1 MTSMSPADH
10 GMTAKPRLTLSID
23 VDYDWLSCL
32 EFGFVDDGIPT
43 RCWRVLVDER
53 VALAHDPRT
62 EEVAGFSVLEW
73 STFDAAEHE
82 GLFADALSFAVP
94 QLGLRRASVGEI
106 CLAAKAW
113 LGDNEP
119 TLDRAYFHMAMA
131 APDPGKAIETWLLCL
146 EAGCLESHY
155 SLGYTYYELGDFKK
169 AYRHL
174 RAYTELAP
182 WNGWAWCWYGKA
194 CIAVGEPRT
203 ARGALNRALE
213 IERAGG
219 HETEADELL
228 DELEAA

>member
-1 MTSMSPADH
+1 MPAEVI
-10 GMTAKPRLTLSID
+10 PRLTLSID
-23 VDYDWLSCL
+23 TSYDWLSCL

-43 RCWRVLVDER
+43 RCWEVVIDDL
-53 VALAHDPRT
+53 VALAHDPWT
-62 EEVAGFSVLEW
+62 EQIVGFVVLEW
-73 STFDAAEHE
+73 SSFQATEHE
-82 GLFADALSFAVP
+82 EPFADTWRFAVP
-94 QLGLRRASVGEI
+94 QLGLRRASIGEI

-113 LGDNEP
+113 LGNDEP
-119 TLDRAYFHMAMA
+119 TLDRHFFHQAMA
-131 APDPGKAIETWLLCL
+131 APTPQKAIETWLLCL
-146 EAGCLESHY
+146 EAGSLQAHY
-155 SLGYTYYELGDFKK
+155 SLGYTYYEVGDFKK

-194 CIAVGEPRT
+194 CIAVGEFRT

-219 HETEADELL
+219 HETDAAELL